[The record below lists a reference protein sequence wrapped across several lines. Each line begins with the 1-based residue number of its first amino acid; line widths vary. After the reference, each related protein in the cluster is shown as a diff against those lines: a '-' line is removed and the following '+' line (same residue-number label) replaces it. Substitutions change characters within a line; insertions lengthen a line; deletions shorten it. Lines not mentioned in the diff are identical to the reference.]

1 VWSNTNL
8 SYYKLEKN
16 KSAIE
21 WYSHLQEQ
29 TTSDNWISNSFL
41 EQKSEEDE
49 NKIKDN
55 IWKIISLLIQSKD
68 ENARS

>member
-1 VWSNTNL
+1 MWSNTNL
-8 SYYKLEKN
+8 SYYKLKKKN
-16 KSAIE
+16 KIAIE

-55 IWKIISLLIQSKD
+55 IWKIWLIQSKD